1 MTAVRLSSPTDVLEA
16 VPVLLGFYPT
26 ESLCALYFDGST
38 LALTARMDLPTDD
51 TETSLTLDSLD
62 AMLGRYPT
70 ALLVIYSA
78 DQDEARATM
87 RRIITHTGADK
98 IRAAILAT
106 PPGWTT
112 VDPDM
117 PDAVQ
122 WTNPYPT
129 GTGPVAA
136 ALAAQ
141 GLYAMGTRDDL
152 AESIQ
157 APDHHTAAD
166 YAAGRALDAVP
177 DQANTH
183 QLHTMAVE
191 TRDRVIAHLHQ
202 PTTILPEDAA
212 YLAARI
218 RFAAARDETNRLLDK
233 TTAAALAS
241 MWQAVA
247 GMTPDE
253 DALPVLGCLGL
264 AAWVAGNG
272 ALASVAL
279 ERGEH
284 LPEATGSELLRIVR
298 QVLDRAI
305 PPSLWDDLRKGL
317 F

>member
-1 MTAVRLSSPTDVLEA
+1 MTAVRLTTPIDVLEA

-26 ESLCALYFDGST
+26 ESLCALYFDGPA
-38 LALTARMDLPTDD
+38 LAVTARMDLPTDD
-51 TETSLTLDSLD
+51 TETSRTLDSLD
-62 AMLGRYPT
+62 AMLDRYPT

-78 DQDEARATM
+78 DQEEARATM

-106 PPGWTT
+106 APGWTT
-112 VDPDM
+112 VDPEM
-117 PDAVQ
+117 PDAIQ
-122 WTNPYPT
+122 WTSPYPT

-157 APDHHTAAD
+157 TPDHQTAVD
-166 YAAGRALDAVP
+166 YAAGRALDVVP
-177 DQANTH
+177 DRANAH
-183 QLHTMAVE
+183 QLHAMADE
-191 TRDRVIAHLHQ
+191 TRDWITGYLRQ
-202 PTTILPEDAA
+202 PTTILPEEAA

-218 RFAAARDETNRLLDK
+218 RFAAARDEANRLLDK
-233 TTAAALAS
+233 TTAAALAA

-264 AAWVAGNG
+264 AGWVAGNG

-284 LPEATGSELLRIVR
+284 LPEAAESSLLGIVR
-298 QVLDRAI
+298 HVLDRAI
-305 PPSLWDDLRKGL
+305 PPSVWDDLRDGL